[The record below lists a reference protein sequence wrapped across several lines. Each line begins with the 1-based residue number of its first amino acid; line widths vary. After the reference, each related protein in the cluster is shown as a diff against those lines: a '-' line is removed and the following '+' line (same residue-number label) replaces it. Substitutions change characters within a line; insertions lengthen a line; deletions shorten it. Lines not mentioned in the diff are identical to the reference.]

1 MSEQEVK
8 QIRYERLI
16 ADGIKGSVLAVAL
29 YVLWGAYDEQNKVT
43 LKRVESLEYQIKD
56 CQESKN
62 NRIEQGIEF
71 IIKKLDR

>member
-8 QIRYERLI
+8 QVRYERLI
-16 ADGIKGSVLAVAL
+16 ADGIKGSILAVAL
-29 YVLWGAYDEQNKVT
+29 YVLWGAYSEQNEYIMKEVDA
-43 LKRVESLEYQIKD
+43 LRVQVSD

-71 IIKKLDR
+71 IIKKLER